1 MLRSTCLL
9 ALWLAALS
17 VCAVGCGNA
26 ERGAPTQR
34 QEQEGAPAPSDDD
47 KAEEAKDSK
56 PAAGELH
63 DLKSTGTGTGAGT
76 ASPGSTQTGTPPQTG
91 APPSQPPGLAPPS
104 MDPAEK
110 AKEDKAPDGAAYRE
124 DFGVEG
130 KADEDAEKKEASGGE
145 AVGDDK
151 SSPGGVKRKQ
161 KESSGAGYR
170 EDFGVEARDKQPPQI
185 ANPPKAPKLGEP
197 PKNKP

>member
-1 MLRSTCLL
+1 
-9 ALWLAALS
+9 
-17 VCAVGCGNA
+17 
-26 ERGAPTQR
+26 
-34 QEQEGAPAPSDDD
+34 
-47 KAEEAKDSK
+47 
-56 PAAGELH
+56 
-63 DLKSTGTGTGAGT
+63 
-76 ASPGSTQTGTPPQTG
+76 
-91 APPSQPPGLAPPS
+91 

-110 AKEDKAPDGAAYRE
+110 AKDDKAPDGAAYRE

-151 SSPGGVKRKQ
+151 DSPPTLKRKM
-161 KESSGAGYR
+161 KTGGAGYR

-185 ANPPKAPKLGEP
+185 ANPPKNPRLGEP